1 MSGLRSV
8 AYIVKIRHSY
18 EEFRIKLATDFST
31 LLNSIWRPVTS
42 LVTYG
47 RWVVQNRPF
56 WEGNN

>member
-1 MSGLRSV
+1 MKNL
-8 AYIVKIRHSY
+8 
-18 EEFRIKLATDFST
+18 RIKLATDFST